1 MTEYDLPIL
10 EYDSNKSAVLMP
22 NHDDIAV
29 QLPSKAVFA
38 FLGDEID
45 KYALSKKA
53 TVVTNFESATK
64 VYPIYVLEEKVK
76 KKLGDNVRGNVKK
89 NSEENSDEKVGEKV
103 GDKADEKLDEKLDEK
118 VGDKV
123 RENTN
128 SEVVEETQKI
138 CLVQAPVGAPAAV
151 QILDWLISY
160 GVREVV
166 SAGSCG
172 SLVDYAENVFLV
184 PYKALRDEGTSYHY
198 LPPSRYVDVSERS
211 RRAILQTL
219 QAHNLPYHEVKTWT
233 TDGFFRETKTKVAN
247 RKQEGCA
254 VVEMECSA
262 LAACAQM
269 RGIVWGEILYTADT
283 LHDVENYDERN
294 WGGDSKAYAL
304 ELCIEAAL
312 RI

>member
-10 EYDSNKSAVLMP
+10 EYDSDKSAVLMP
-22 NHDDIAV
+22 NHDNISV

-45 KYALSKKA
+45 QYALSRKA
-53 TVVTNFESATK
+53 TIVANFESATK

-76 KKLGDNVRGNVKK
+76 KK
-89 NSEENSDEKVGEKV
+89 V
-103 GDKADEKLDEKLDEK
+103 GDKLDENADEKLDESSDEK
-118 VGDKV
+118 V
-123 RENTN
+123 E
-128 SEVVEETQKI
+128 EETQKI

-160 GVREVV
+160 GVREVI

-211 RRAILQTL
+211 RHAILPTL
-219 QAHNLPYHEVKTWT
+219 QAHNLPYHEVKTWS
-233 TDGFFRETKTKVAN
+233 TDGFFRETKGKVAS

-269 RGIVWGEILYTADT
+269 REIVWGEILYTADT

>member
-10 EYDSNKSAVLMP
+10 EYDSDKSAVLMP
-22 NHDDIAV
+22 NHDNISV

-45 KYALSKKA
+45 QYALSRKA
-53 TVVTNFESATK
+53 TIVANFESATK
-64 VYPIYVLEEKVK
+64 KYPIYVLEEKVK
-76 KKLGDNVRGNVKK
+76 KK
-89 NSEENSDEKVGEKV
+89 V
-103 GDKADEKLDEKLDEK
+103 GDKLDENADEKLDESSDEK
-118 VGDKV
+118 V
-123 RENTN
+123 E
-128 SEVVEETQKI
+128 EETQKI

-211 RRAILQTL
+211 RHAILQTL
-219 QAHNLPYHEVKTWT
+219 QAHNLPYHEVKTWS
-233 TDGFFRETKTKVAN
+233 TDGFFRETKGKVAS

-269 RGIVWGEILYTADT
+269 REIVWGEILYTADT

>member
-1 MTEYDLPIL
+1 MAEYDLPIL
-10 EYDSNKSAVLMP
+10 EYDSDKSAVLMP
-22 NHDDIAV
+22 NHDDISV

-45 KYALSKKA
+45 HYALSRKA
-53 TVVTNFESATK
+53 TIVANFESATK
-64 VYPIYVLEEKVK
+64 KYPIYVLEEKV
-76 KKLGDNVRGNVKK
+76 GN
-89 NSEENSDEKVGEKV
+89 
-103 GDKADEKLDEKLDEK
+103 A
-118 VGDKV
+118 V
-123 RENTN
+123 RENAG
-128 SEVVEETQKI
+128 SEVEEETQKI

-160 GVREVV
+160 GVSEVV

>member
-1 MTEYDLPIL
+1 MYERVDYMTEYDLPIL
-10 EYDSNKSAVLMP
+10 EYDYDKSAVLMP
-22 NHDDIAV
+22 KHDNISV

-45 KYALSKKA
+45 QYALSRKA
-53 TVVTNFESATK
+53 TIVANFESATK
-64 VYPIYVLEEKVK
+64 VYPIYVLEEKV
-76 KKLGDNVRGNVKK
+76 
-89 NSEENSDEKVGEKV
+89 EK
-103 GDKADEKLDEKLDEK
+103 
-118 VGDKV
+118 KV
-123 RENTN
+123 RENTG
-128 SEVVEETQKI
+128 SEVEEETQKI

-160 GVREVV
+160 GVSEVV

-304 ELCIEAAL
+304 ELCIEATL

>member
-1 MTEYDLPIL
+1 MACRISRLYERVDYMTEYDLPIL
-10 EYDSNKSAVLMP
+10 EYDYDKSAVLMP
-22 NHDDIAV
+22 KHDNISV

-45 KYALSKKA
+45 QYALSRKA
-53 TVVTNFESATK
+53 TIVANFESATK
-64 VYPIYVLEEKVK
+64 VYPIYVLEEKVEK
-76 KKLGDNVRGNVKK
+76 KVK
-89 NSEENSDEKVGEKV
+89 ED
-103 GDKADEKLDEKLDEK
+103 A
-118 VGDKV
+118 
-123 RENTN
+123 N
-128 SEVVEETQKI
+128 SEVEEETQKI

-269 RGIVWGEILYTADT
+269 REIVWGEILYTADT

-304 ELCIEAAL
+304 ELCVEAVL

>member
-10 EYDSNKSAVLMP
+10 EYDSDKSAVLMP
-22 NHDDIAV
+22 NHDNISV

-45 KYALSKKA
+45 QYALSRKA
-53 TVVTNFESATK
+53 TIVANFESATK
-64 VYPIYVLEEKVK
+64 KYPIYVLEEKVK
-76 KKLGDNVRGNVKK
+76 KK
-89 NSEENSDEKVGEKV
+89 V
-103 GDKADEKLDEKLDEK
+103 GDKLDENADEKLDESSDEK
-118 VGDKV
+118 V
-123 RENTN
+123 E
-128 SEVVEETQKI
+128 EETQKI

-211 RRAILQTL
+211 RHAILQTL
-219 QAHNLPYHEVKTWT
+219 QAHNLPYHEVKTWS
-233 TDGFFRETKTKVAN
+233 TDGFFRETKGKVAS

-269 RGIVWGEILYTADT
+269 REIVWGEILYTADT

-304 ELCIEAAL
+304 ELCIEAVL

>member
-1 MTEYDLPIL
+1 MACRISLLYEGVDYMTEYDLPIL
-10 EYDSNKSAVLMP
+10 EYDSDKSAVLMP
-22 NHDDIAV
+22 NHDNISV

-45 KYALSKKA
+45 QYALSRKA
-53 TVVTNFESATK
+53 TIVANFESATK
-64 VYPIYVLEEKVK
+64 VYPIYVLEEKVEK
-76 KKLGDNVRGNVKK
+76 
-89 NSEENSDEKVGEKV
+89 KVG
-103 GDKADEKLDEKLDEK
+103 
-118 VGDKV
+118 
-123 RENTN
+123 ENTN
-128 SEVVEETQKI
+128 SEVEEETQKI

-160 GVREVV
+160 GVSEVV

-304 ELCIEAAL
+304 ELCIEATL

>member
-10 EYDSNKSAVLMP
+10 EYDSDKSAVLMP
-22 NHDDIAV
+22 NHDNISV
-29 QLPSKAVFA
+29 HLPSKAVFA

-45 KYALSKKA
+45 QYALSRKA
-53 TVVTNFESATK
+53 TIVANFESATK

-76 KKLGDNVRGNVKK
+76 KK
-89 NSEENSDEKVGEKV
+89 V
-103 GDKADEKLDEKLDEK
+103 GDKLDENADEKLDESSDEK
-118 VGDKV
+118 V
-123 RENTN
+123 E
-128 SEVVEETQKI
+128 EETQKI

-160 GVREVV
+160 GVREVI

-211 RRAILQTL
+211 RHAILQTL
-219 QAHNLPYHEVKTWT
+219 QAHNLPYHEVKTWS
-233 TDGFFRETKTKVAN
+233 TDGFFRETKGKVAS

-269 RGIVWGEILYTADT
+269 REIVWGEILYTADT

>member
-1 MTEYDLPIL
+1 MAEYDLPIL
-10 EYDSNKSAVLMP
+10 EYDSDKSAVLMP
-22 NHDDIAV
+22 NHDNISV

-45 KYALSKKA
+45 QYALSRKA
-53 TVVTNFESATK
+53 TIVANFESATK
-64 VYPIYVLEEKVK
+64 KYPIYVLEEKV
-76 KKLGDNVRGNVKK
+76 
-89 NSEENSDEKVGEKV
+89 EKKV
-103 GDKADEKLDEKLDEK
+103 GDKADENADEK
-118 VGDKV
+118 V
-123 RENTN
+123 E
-128 SEVVEETQKI
+128 EETQKI

-160 GVREVV
+160 GVREVI

-211 RRAILQTL
+211 RHAILQTL

-233 TDGFFRETKTKVAN
+233 TDGFFRETKGKVAS

>member
-10 EYDSNKSAVLMP
+10 EYDSDKSAVLMP
-22 NHDDIAV
+22 NHDNISV

-45 KYALSKKA
+45 QYALSRKA
-53 TVVTNFESATK
+53 TIVANFESATK

-76 KKLGDNVRGNVKK
+76 KK
-89 NSEENSDEKVGEKV
+89 V
-103 GDKADEKLDEKLDEK
+103 GDKLDENADEKLDESSDEK
-118 VGDKV
+118 V
-123 RENTN
+123 E
-128 SEVVEETQKI
+128 EETQKI

-160 GVREVV
+160 GVREVI

-269 RGIVWGEILYTADT
+269 REIVWGEILYTADT

>member
-10 EYDSNKSAVLMP
+10 EYDSDKSAVLMP
-22 NHDDIAV
+22 NHDNISV

-45 KYALSKKA
+45 QYALSRKA
-53 TVVTNFESATK
+53 TIVANFESATK
-64 VYPIYVLEEKVK
+64 KYPIYVLEEKVK
-76 KKLGDNVRGNVKK
+76 KK
-89 NSEENSDEKVGEKV
+89 V
-103 GDKADEKLDEKLDEK
+103 GDKLDENADEKLDESSDEK
-118 VGDKV
+118 V
-123 RENTN
+123 E
-128 SEVVEETQKI
+128 EETQEI

-219 QAHNLPYHEVKTWT
+219 QAHNLPHHEVKTWT
-233 TDGFFRETKTKVAN
+233 TDGFFRETKGKVAS

-304 ELCIEAAL
+304 KLCIEAVL

>member
-10 EYDSNKSAVLMP
+10 EYDSDKSAVLMP
-22 NHDDIAV
+22 NHDNISV

-45 KYALSKKA
+45 QYALSRKA
-53 TVVTNFESATK
+53 TIVANFESATK
-64 VYPIYVLEEKVK
+64 KYPIYVLEEKVK
-76 KKLGDNVRGNVKK
+76 KK
-89 NSEENSDEKVGEKV
+89 V
-103 GDKADEKLDEKLDEK
+103 GDKLDENADEKLDESSDEK
-118 VGDKV
+118 V
-123 RENTN
+123 E
-128 SEVVEETQKI
+128 EETQKI

-219 QAHNLPYHEVKTWT
+219 QAHNLPHHEVKTWT
-233 TDGFFRETKTKVAN
+233 TDGFFRETKGKVAS

>member
-10 EYDSNKSAVLMP
+10 EYDSDKSAVLMP
-22 NHDDIAV
+22 NHDNISV

-45 KYALSKKA
+45 QYALSRKA
-53 TVVTNFESATK
+53 TIVANFESATK

-76 KKLGDNVRGNVKK
+76 KK
-89 NSEENSDEKVGEKV
+89 V
-103 GDKADEKLDEKLDEK
+103 GDKLDENADEKLDESSDEK
-118 VGDKV
+118 V
-123 RENTN
+123 E
-128 SEVVEETQKI
+128 EETQKI

-160 GVREVV
+160 GVREVI

-211 RRAILQTL
+211 RHAILQTL
-219 QAHNLPYHEVKTWT
+219 QAHNLPYHEVKTWS
-233 TDGFFRETKTKVAN
+233 TDGFFRETKGKVAS

-269 RGIVWGEILYTADT
+269 REIVWGEILYTADT

>member
-10 EYDSNKSAVLMP
+10 EYDSDKSAVLMP

-45 KYALSKKA
+45 KYALSRKA

-76 KKLGDNVRGNVKK
+76 KKIGDNVRGNVKK
-89 NSEENSDEKVGEKV
+89 DSEENSDEK
-103 GDKADEKLDEKLDEK
+103 LDESSDEK

-247 RKQEGCA
+247 RKQEGCV

-283 LHDVENYDERN
+283 LQDVENYDERN

>member
-10 EYDSNKSAVLMP
+10 EYDSDKSAVLMP
-22 NHDDIAV
+22 NHDDIDV
-29 QLPSKAVFA
+29 HLPSKAVFA

-45 KYALSKKA
+45 KYALSRKA

-76 KKLGDNVRGNVKK
+76 KKIGDNVRGNVKK
-89 NSEENSDEKVGEKV
+89 DSEENSDEK
-103 GDKADEKLDEKLDEK
+103 LDESSDEK

-198 LPPSRYVDVSERS
+198 LPPSRYVDVSESS

-254 VVEMECSA
+254 VVEM
-262 LAACAQM
+262 
-269 RGIVWGEILYTADT
+269 
-283 LHDVENYDERN
+283 
-294 WGGDSKAYAL
+294 
-304 ELCIEAAL
+304 
-312 RI
+312 

>member
-10 EYDSNKSAVLMP
+10 EYDSDKSAVLMP
-22 NHDDIAV
+22 NHDNISV

-45 KYALSKKA
+45 QYALSRKA
-53 TVVTNFESATK
+53 TIVANFESATK
-64 VYPIYVLEEKVK
+64 KYPIYVLEEKVK
-76 KKLGDNVRGNVKK
+76 KK
-89 NSEENSDEKVGEKV
+89 V
-103 GDKADEKLDEKLDEK
+103 GDKLDENADEKLDESSDEK
-118 VGDKV
+118 V
-123 RENTN
+123 E
-128 SEVVEETQKI
+128 EETQKI

-211 RRAILQTL
+211 RHAILQTL

-304 ELCIEAAL
+304 ELCIEAVL

>member
-10 EYDSNKSAVLMP
+10 EYDSDKSAVLMP
-22 NHDDIAV
+22 NHDNISV

-45 KYALSKKA
+45 QYALSRKA
-53 TVVTNFESATK
+53 TIVANFESATK
-64 VYPIYVLEEKVK
+64 KYPIYVLEEKVK
-76 KKLGDNVRGNVKK
+76 KKVGDKRDENA
-89 NSEENSDEKVGEKV
+89 EEKLDESSDEKVE
-103 GDKADEKLDEKLDEK
+103 
-118 VGDKV
+118 
-123 RENTN
+123 
-128 SEVVEETQKI
+128 EETQKI

-160 GVREVV
+160 GVSEVV

-233 TDGFFRETKTKVAN
+233 TDGFFRETKGKVAS

>member
-10 EYDSNKSAVLMP
+10 EYDSDKSAVLTP
-22 NHDDIAV
+22 NHDNIAV

-45 KYALSKKA
+45 QYALSRKA
-53 TVVTNFESATK
+53 TIVANFESATK
-64 VYPIYVLEEKVK
+64 VYPIYVLEEKV
-76 KKLGDNVRGNVKK
+76 
-89 NSEENSDEKVGEKV
+89 EKKV
-103 GDKADEKLDEKLDEK
+103 GDKANENAGEKVDEK
-118 VGDKV
+118 VDEKV
-123 RENTN
+123 E
-128 SEVVEETQKI
+128 EETQKI

-160 GVREVV
+160 GVSEVV

-233 TDGFFRETKTKVAN
+233 TDGFFRETKTKVAS

>member
-10 EYDSNKSAVLMP
+10 EYDSDKSAVLMP

-76 KKLGDNVRGNVKK
+76 KKI
-89 NSEENSDEKVGEKV
+89 E
-103 GDKADEKLDEKLDEK
+103 
-118 VGDKV
+118 DKV

-198 LPPSRYVDVSERS
+198 LPPSRYVDVSESS

>member
-10 EYDSNKSAVLMP
+10 EYDSDKSAVLMP
-22 NHDDIAV
+22 NHDNISV

-45 KYALSKKA
+45 QYALSRKA
-53 TVVTNFESATK
+53 TIVANFESATK
-64 VYPIYVLEEKVK
+64 KYPIYVLEEKVK
-76 KKLGDNVRGNVKK
+76 KK
-89 NSEENSDEKVGEKV
+89 V
-103 GDKADEKLDEKLDEK
+103 GDKLDENADEKLDESSDEK
-118 VGDKV
+118 V
-123 RENTN
+123 E
-128 SEVVEETQKI
+128 EETQKI

-233 TDGFFRETKTKVAN
+233 TDGFFRETKGKVAS

-304 ELCIEAAL
+304 KLCIEAVL

>member
-10 EYDSNKSAVLMP
+10 EYDSDKSAVLMP
-22 NHDDIAV
+22 NHDNISV

-45 KYALSKKA
+45 QYALSRKA
-53 TVVTNFESATK
+53 TIVANFESATK
-64 VYPIYVLEEKVK
+64 KYPIYVLEEKVK
-76 KKLGDNVRGNVKK
+76 KK
-89 NSEENSDEKVGEKV
+89 V
-103 GDKADEKLDEKLDEK
+103 GDKLDENADEKLDESSDEK
-118 VGDKV
+118 V
-123 RENTN
+123 E
-128 SEVVEETQKI
+128 EETQKI

-219 QAHNLPYHEVKTWT
+219 QVHNLPYHEVKTWT
-233 TDGFFRETKTKVAN
+233 TDGFFRETKGKVAS

-269 RGIVWGEILYTADT
+269 REIVWGEILYTADT

-304 ELCIEAAL
+304 KLCIEAAL

>member
-10 EYDSNKSAVLMP
+10 EYDSDKSAVLMP
-22 NHDDIAV
+22 SHDNIAV
-29 QLPSKAVFA
+29 RLPSKAVFA

-45 KYALSKKA
+45 KYALSRKA
-53 TVVTNFESATK
+53 TIVANFESATK

-76 KKLGDNVRGNVKK
+76 KK
-89 NSEENSDEKVGEKV
+89 VGERV
-103 GDKADEKLDEKLDEK
+103 GDKADENADGKANEK
-118 VGDKV
+118 VRQNVCEK
-123 RENTN
+123 TN
-128 SEVVEETQKI
+128 REVVEEVTQKI

-198 LPPSRYVDVSERS
+198 LPPSRYVDVSDRS
-211 RRAILQTL
+211 RHAILQTL
-219 QAHNLPYHEVKTWT
+219 QAHNLPHNEVKTWT
-233 TDGFFRETKTKVAN
+233 TDGFFRETKGKVAS

-304 ELCIEAAL
+304 ELCIESVL

>member
-10 EYDSNKSAVLMP
+10 EYDSDKSAVLMP

-45 KYALSKKA
+45 KYALSRKA

-76 KKLGDNVRGNVKK
+76 KKVGDNVRGNVKK
-89 NSEENSDEKVGEKV
+89 NSDENSDEK
-103 GDKADEKLDEKLDEK
+103 LDESSDKK

>member
-10 EYDSNKSAVLMP
+10 EYDSDKSAVLMP
-22 NHDDIAV
+22 NHDNISV
-29 QLPSKAVFA
+29 HLPSKAVFA

-45 KYALSKKA
+45 QYALSRKA
-53 TVVTNFESATK
+53 TIVANFESATK

-76 KKLGDNVRGNVKK
+76 KK
-89 NSEENSDEKVGEKV
+89 V
-103 GDKADEKLDEKLDEK
+103 GDKLDENADEKLDESSDEK
-118 VGDKV
+118 V
-123 RENTN
+123 E
-128 SEVVEETQKI
+128 EETQEI

-219 QAHNLPYHEVKTWT
+219 QAHNLPHHEVKTWT
-233 TDGFFRETKTKVAN
+233 TDGFFRETKGKVAS

>member
-1 MTEYDLPIL
+1 MAEYDLPIL
-10 EYDSNKSAVLMP
+10 EYDSDKSAVIMP
-22 NHDDIAV
+22 NHDNISV

-45 KYALSKKA
+45 QYALSRKA
-53 TVVTNFESATK
+53 TIVANFESATK
-64 VYPIYVLEEKVK
+64 KYPIYVLEEKV
-76 KKLGDNVRGNVKK
+76 
-89 NSEENSDEKVGEKV
+89 EKKV
-103 GDKADEKLDEKLDEK
+103 GDKADENADEK
-118 VGDKV
+118 V
-123 RENTN
+123 E
-128 SEVVEETQKI
+128 EETQKI

-160 GVREVV
+160 GVSEVV

>member
-10 EYDSNKSAVLMP
+10 EYDSDKSAVLMP
-22 NHDDIAV
+22 NHDNISV
-29 QLPSKAVFA
+29 HLPSKAVFA

-45 KYALSKKA
+45 QYALSRKA
-53 TVVTNFESATK
+53 TIVANFESATK
-64 VYPIYVLEEKVK
+64 VYPIYVLEEKV
-76 KKLGDNVRGNVKK
+76 
-89 NSEENSDEKVGEKV
+89 EKKV
-103 GDKADEKLDEKLDEK
+103 GDKLDENADEKLDESSDEK
-118 VGDKV
+118 V
-123 RENTN
+123 E
-128 SEVVEETQKI
+128 EETQKI

-160 GVREVV
+160 GVREVI

-233 TDGFFRETKTKVAN
+233 TDGFFRETKGKVAS

-269 RGIVWGEILYTADT
+269 REIVWGEILYTADT

-304 ELCIEAAL
+304 KLCIEAAL